1 MATDLHETLQRV
13 ARKAQGLTDRYNALL
28 SEKRA
33 AYVRIAELMATVEAL
48 RKQVESLTRQNE
60 YLTVVTTAIPSRS
73 DVERSRAVISRLV
86 REIDK
91 CISDLSD

>member
-13 ARKAQGLTDRYNALL
+13 ARKAQGLTDRYNALI

-33 AYVRIAELMATVEAL
+33 ADVRIAELMATVEAL

>member
-33 AYVRIAELMATVEAL
+33 ADVRIAELMATVEAL
-48 RKQVESLTRQNE
+48 RKQVE
-60 YLTVVTTAIPSRS
+60 
-73 DVERSRAVISRLV
+73 
-86 REIDK
+86 
-91 CISDLSD
+91 

>member
-33 AYVRIAELMATVEAL
+33 ADVRIAELMATVEAL

-73 DVERSRAVISRLV
+73 DVERSRAVISR
-86 REIDK
+86 
-91 CISDLSD
+91 